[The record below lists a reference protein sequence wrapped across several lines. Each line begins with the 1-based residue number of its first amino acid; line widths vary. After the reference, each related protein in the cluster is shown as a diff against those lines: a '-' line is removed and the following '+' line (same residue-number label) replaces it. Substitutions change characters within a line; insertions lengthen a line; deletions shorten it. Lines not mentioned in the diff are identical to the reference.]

1 MWLHPVEVTSL
12 PPCPL
17 LFGVAYDNLRWS
29 NCRRWSFDFFFPSL
43 SWQVMYTTCL
53 LCFLLFNLSPHSIN
67 FLVSSLFIYT
77 SFYSFQFSPSIAIFH
92 VFGFSFRS
100 SFFLISYFIP
110 CSFVEAFLFQFYP
123 SIKFSIVLFF
133 SIWSSFFW
141 FFFPFIKAIFQF
153 NPPNWKFVSF

>member
-1 MWLHPVEVTSL
+1 MSSSIWSGVWQLTMVELSPVIV
-12 PPCPL
+12 
-17 LFGVAYDNLRWS
+17 W
-29 NCRRWSFDFFFPSL
+29 FFFPSL